1 MTILYC
7 LKKPKSLYFQRFS
20 DFNSFLKRFNL
31 HVEVAEKLYFLYVL
45 EQLFIFCLVCAG
57 KKKSVQDIQSHTLH
71 ALLLMFYYSL
81 ALNQGM
87 CLCCDGVAKH
97 DPITLQG
104 VSILATPFAN
114 ARFGNPT
121 YCT

>member
-1 MTILYC
+1 MNELCWFFTR
-7 LKKPKSLYFQRFS
+7 PKSG
-20 DFNSFLKRFNL
+20 
-31 HVEVAEKLYFLYVL
+31 HVLVL
-45 EQLFIFCLVCAG
+45 
-57 KKKSVQDIQSHTLH
+57 
-71 ALLLMFYYSL
+71 
-81 ALNQGM
+81 
-87 CLCCDGVAKH
+87 CDGVAKH